1 MSRSYPQI
9 RQQILQK
16 MMDDPRYEQ
25 SVEAY
30 RLGGELAKLIPL
42 ARAGN
47 VEARRALQRNVEA
60 ARRIGCKI
68 ADAKDLI

>member
-16 MMDDPRYEQ
+16 MMDDPR
-25 SVEAY
+25 VEAY